1 MKIAAGQIE
10 CAIGD
15 VGANLQKMREFA
27 ERAKGAGAE
36 WIVFPEMSD
45 TGYVMSAIRGC
56 ARPWNEGAVPQLRN
70 IAETLSLGIIAGV
83 SEREGECIF
92 NSQAVID
99 SAGQIVGKYRKTH
112 LFSPAPTN
120 EHLTCA
126 AGEELVTLPLGEFR
140 CGLGICYD
148 LRFPEFH
155 RALATEH
162 NADLFAVSAAW
173 PFPRIEHLR
182 ALAIARAI
190 ENQSYLVLA
199 NRVGRD
205 GGGVLCGTSCII
217 DPYGLV
223 IAAASPH
230 EEQLL
235 VADLSFD
242 YLRSI
247 RETIRVFEHRRP
259 ELYRTRQ
266 D

>member
-10 CAIGD
+10 CVAGD
-15 VGANLQKMREFA
+15 VTANVATMRAFA
-27 ERAKGAGAE
+27 ERAKAAGAE

-45 TGYVMSAIRGC
+45 TGYVMSAIRKC
-56 ARPWNEGAVPQLRN
+56 ARPWSEGAVPQLRQ
-70 IAETLSLGIIAGV
+70 IAKEFSIGIIAGV
-83 SEREGECIF
+83 SERDGECVF
-92 NSQAVID
+92 NSQAVVNPGGGI
-99 SAGQIVGKYRKTH
+99 AGKYRKTH
-112 LFSPAPTN
+112 LFSPEPTN
-120 EHLTCA
+120 EHLTCT
-126 AGEELVTLPLGEFR
+126 AGEELAAIRLGDFQ

-148 LRFPEFH
+148 MRFPEFH
-155 RALATEH
+155 RALATEYKA
-162 NADLFAVSAAW
+162 NLFAISAAW

-190 ENQSYLVLA
+190 ENQAYLVLA

-223 IAAASPH
+223 VAAASPH

-247 RETIRVFEHRRP
+247 RDTIRVFEHRRP
-259 ELYRTRQ
+259 EVYSPTKK
-266 D
+266 

>member
-1 MKIAAGQIE
+1 MKIAAGQVE
-10 CAIGD
+10 CA
-15 VGANLQKMREFA
+15 VGNVDANVGKMRDFA
-27 ERAKGAGAE
+27 ERAKASGAE

-45 TGYVMSAIRGC
+45 TGYVMSAIREC
-56 ARPWNEGAVPQLRN
+56 ARRWSEGAVPQLRE
-70 IAETLSLGIIAGV
+70 IAKQLSVGIIAGV
-83 SEREGECIF
+83 SERDAECIF
-92 NSQAVID
+92 NSQVVIN
-99 SAGQIVGKYRKTH
+99 SAGEIVGKYRKTH

-126 AGEELVTLPLGEFR
+126 AGGELAAVGLGAFR

-148 LRFPEFH
+148 MRFPEFH
-155 RALATEH
+155 RALATESGA
-162 NADLFAVSAAW
+162 NVFALSAAW

-190 ENQSYLVLA
+190 ENQAYLVLA

-235 VADLSFD
+235 VADISLD

-259 ELYRTRQ
+259 EVYSPAKR
-266 D
+266 

>member
-1 MKIAAGQIE
+1 MRDFAA
-10 CAIGD
+10 
-15 VGANLQKMREFA
+15 
-27 ERAKGAGAE
+27 RAQENGAE

-45 TGYVMSAIRGC
+45 TGYVMSAIREC
-56 ARPWNEGAVPQLRN
+56 ARPWNEGAVPQLRA
-70 IAETLSLGIIAGV
+70 IAKQLSLGIIAGV
-83 SEREGECIF
+83 SERAAECIF

-99 SAGQIVGKYRKTH
+99 RAGEIVGKYRKTH
-112 LFSPAPTN
+112 LFSPEPTN

-126 AGEELVTLPLGEFR
+126 AGEELAAVPLGEFQ

-148 LRFPEFH
+148 MRFPEFH
-155 RALATEH
+155 RALATEY
-162 NADLFAVSAAW
+162 NANLFAVSAAW

-182 ALAIARAI
+182 ALAVARAI
-190 ENQSYLVLA
+190 ENQAYLVLA

-235 VADLSFD
+235 VADLLLD

-247 RETIRVFEHRRP
+247 RHTIHVFEHRRP
-259 ELYRTRQ
+259 ELYQ
-266 D
+266 

>member
-1 MKIAAGQIE
+1 
-10 CAIGD
+10 
-15 VGANLQKMREFA
+15 VNANVAKMRDFA
-27 ERAKGAGAE
+27 ERAKAAGAD

-45 TGYVMSAIRGC
+45 TGYVMSAIREC
-56 ARPWNEGAVPQLRN
+56 ARPWSEGAVPQLRSVAKQLA
-70 IAETLSLGIIAGV
+70 IGIIAGV

-92 NSQAVID
+92 NSQVVIS
-99 SAGQIVGKYRKTH
+99 SAGEIVGKYRKTH
-112 LFSPAPTN
+112 LFSPAPTE

-126 AGEELVTLPLGEFR
+126 AGDELATVPLGDFR

-155 RALATEH
+155 RTLATEH
-162 NADLFAVSAAW
+162 NVNVFAVSAAW

-182 ALAIARAI
+182 ALSIARAI

-235 VADLSFD
+235 VADPSMD

-247 RETIRVFEHRRP
+247 RDSIRVFEHRRRDVYSSARAASGSACP
-259 ELYRTRQ
+259 TG
-266 D
+266 

>member
-1 MKIAAGQIE
+1 MRIAAGQIE
-10 CAIGD
+10 CA
-15 VGANLQKMREFA
+15 VGNVAANVAKMRDFA
-27 ERAKGAGAE
+27 ERAKASGAE

-45 TGYVMSAIRGC
+45 TGYVMTAIREC
-56 ARPWNEGAVPQLRN
+56 ARPWKEGAVPQLRA
-70 IAETLSLGIIAGV
+70 IAKQLSLGIIAGV
-83 SEREGECIF
+83 SERDGDCIF

-99 SAGQIVGKYRKTH
+99 WRGEMAGKYRKTH
-112 LFSPAPTN
+112 LFSPEPTK

-126 AGEELVTLPLGEFR
+126 AGEELSVVALGEFQ

-148 LRFPEFH
+148 MRFPEFH

-162 NADLFAVSAAW
+162 GANLFALSAAW

-190 ENQSYLVLA
+190 ENQAYLVLA

-217 DPYGLV
+217 DPYGSV

-235 VADLSFD
+235 VAELSLD
-242 YLRSI
+242 YLRSV

-259 ELYRTRQ
+259 EVYEFLRK
-266 D
+266 

>member
-1 MKIAAGQIE
+1 MKIAAAQIE
-10 CAIGD
+10 CVAGD
-15 VGANLQKMREFA
+15 VPANVAKMRDFTTRTKA
-27 ERAKGAGAE
+27 AGAQ

-45 TGYVMSAIRGC
+45 TGYVMSAIRDC
-56 ARPWNEGAVPQLRN
+56 ARPWSEGAVPQLRV
-70 IAETLSLGIIAGV
+70 IAKQLSVGIIAGV
-83 SEREGECIF
+83 SERDGECIF

-99 SAGQIVGKYRKTH
+99 PAGEIVGKYRKTH
-112 LFSPAPTN
+112 LFSPEPTK
-120 EHLTCA
+120 EHLICT
-126 AGEELVTLPLGEFR
+126 AGEELVVVALDEFQ

-155 RALATEH
+155 RALATEQSA
-162 NADLFAVSAAW
+162 NVFALSAAW

-190 ENQSYLVLA
+190 ENQAYLVLA

-205 GGGVLCGTSCII
+205 GGSVLCGTSCII
-217 DPYGLV
+217 DPYGLL

-235 VADLSFD
+235 VADLSLE

-247 RETIRVFEHRRP
+247 RDTIRVFDHRRP
-259 ELYRTRQ
+259 DLYRR
-266 D
+266 